1 MKSQHKEQRAMAN
14 PNINHRN
21 KTTLNPANGS
31 LAPARRSD
39 TDTDVRRAGAL
50 ILKARNLGGQSP
62 LELEALKATAA
73 IWADELIKA
82 GIPPRLWDEMFTL
95 ARKARPVSSKGF
107 MVTADQVID
116 TWEHYL
122 RGHRWIFEEKIEERY
137 GEQYT
142 RRVGR
147 TCYCVIAQ
155 RARNSY
161 RFRRFSAAYE
171 IRWGSRY
178 KPSKS
183 DLISLYESRV
193 GDLLWDDMVDEY
205 CSDAEPPTL
214 KGLYEYLRAVGGER

>member
-1 MKSQHKEQRAMAN
+1 
-14 PNINHRN
+14 
-21 KTTLNPANGS
+21 
-31 LAPARRSD
+31 
-39 TDTDVRRAGAL
+39 VRRAGAL

-122 RGHRWIFEEKIEERY
+122 RGHRWIFEDGEWQECDLLIHYCDECRSDKGIVFEEKIEERY